1 MKNEKSKKSKFIFW
15 FKLIVILV
23 IVVFLWF
30 LFGRSSVG
38 ESERMN
44 SINTKFNPLN
54 SHSIETIRFIDP
66 QISNLVCYIS
76 SAKMG
81 GIKGAVGV
89 AEDVSDM
96 SLSCV
101 IKGNKANINGDL
113 NGSEVVYKESR
124 NITFKT
130 LKVVRNFDEQNNIIY
145 YVAYSDKVLDG
156 DSTNATSAVWLGDNN
171 KAVEN
176 EKK

>member
-1 MKNEKSKKSKFIFW
+1 MKKEKTTSTKFLFW
-15 FKLIVILV
+15 FKIFGIVMVLII
-23 IVVFLWF
+23 LWF
-30 LFGRSSVG
+30 LFGKSSVG
-38 ESERMN
+38 ESEKMN

-54 SHSIETIRFIDP
+54 SHSIETIRFTDP
-66 QISNLVCYIS
+66 QIENLLCYIS

-101 IKGNKANINGDL
+101 LKGSQAKINGSL

-130 LKVVRNFDEQNNIIY
+130 LKVVRNFDSQNNIVY
-145 YVAYSDKVLDG
+145 YVAYTDKILDG
-156 DSTNATSAVWLGDNN
+156 DSTNATSSVWLG
-171 KAVEN
+171 N
-176 EKK
+176 EPANDTK

>member
-1 MKNEKSKKSKFIFW
+1 MKNEKSKKSKFLFW
-15 FKLIVILV
+15 FKIFVILIV
-23 IVVFLWF
+23 VVFLWF
-30 LFGRSSVG
+30 LFGKSSVG
-38 ESERMN
+38 ESEKMN

-54 SHSIETIRFIDP
+54 SHSIETIRFTDP
-66 QISNLVCYIS
+66 QINNLVCYIS

-101 IKGNKANINGDL
+101 IRGEKANIVGDI
-113 NGSEVVYKESR
+113 NGSEIVYKESR

-130 LKVVRNFDEQNNIIY
+130 LKVIRNFDPQNNVVY
-145 YVAYSDKVLDG
+145 YVSYSDKVLDG
-156 DSTNATSAVWLGDNN
+156 DSTNATSAVWLGN
-171 KAVEN
+171 KEVVEN